1 MKYYHNII
9 LMGVMAIFLISC
21 EGKYEYREVTRIDA
35 PAEVRLNIEGVD
47 DVVSLMAPKTK
58 SLTITLNADSIADE
72 YLSCE
77 LSADFSKVAEYNK
90 SHGTSYEAVPAEAFE
105 LSTSELI
112 LPRYNTISSTSQL
125 LLKSANMPEDGS
137 IHILPISINK
147 IECGDDLIMDS
158 GDSTVYVLFQRK
170 QLPASG
176 FEFGSGTESDPY
188 LIQNQIEMLSM
199 SKALKSGQKT
209 WFKMANDI
217 DMTDYEDWVPAI
229 DEENSG
235 KQVDFDGDNHKI
247 VGFNCSADVYPSMFG
262 CFVGDFHDVVFDK
275 PVISAK
281 LTSAGLI
288 AAKVGSSEVASSI
301 RNVTVNDLRISSSGI
316 PGSGDGLGGL
326 VGNAENVSFAGI
338 DIEVSVIDAD
348 DNQKVPSYVG
358 GLVGFCS
365 NAECRFSNCKIKGNV
380 IGNASTGGLIG
391 ASESAKIMVENCS
404 ANVNVTS
411 YSHYAGGVA
420 GYCDAGFE
428 ISASF
433 SSGDVTG
440 GGNYVGG
447 LLGAVVGNASVKR
460 CGESGNVE
468 SSNGNHVG
476 GLIGNV
482 GLKVGGST
490 VEDCFATGNV
500 SVTGSHRMAGGLI
513 GVVENVT
520 DVTVRRCFASGN
532 VTSEQRQ
539 VGGLISIA
547 KSKTLTEVIN
557 FTMEKCIAWNKSVIS
572 HPTAANN
579 WSSGGIIGVSNI
591 YNTLSDNY
599 RRSDMDFLDYGEWVL
614 FDQENVSSSS
624 PLGGYNASL
633 NKYPYH
639 GKAASAGATLSS
651 VASLLNWPDD
661 VWDMTAE
668 IPKLK

>member
-1 MKYYHNII
+1 MKYSHNSIFI
-9 LMGVMAIFLISC
+9 SVMAIFLISC
-21 EGKYEYREVTRIDA
+21 EEKYEYREVTKIDA
-35 PAEVRLNIEGVD
+35 PAEVCLNIEGVSN
-47 DVVSLMAPKTK
+47 VISLMAPKTK
-58 SLTITLNADSIADE
+58 SFTITLKANSIADDF
-72 YLSCE
+72 LSCKI
-77 LSADFSKVAEYNK
+77 SADFSKVAEYNK

-112 LPRYNTISSTSQL
+112 LPRYNIISSTSQL
-125 LLKSANMPEDGS
+125 VLKSANMPEDGS
-137 IHILPISINK
+137 IHVLPISINT
-147 IECGDDLIMDS
+147 IECEDDLNMDS

-170 QLPASG
+170 LLPASG
-176 FEFGSGTESDPY
+176 FEFGSGTEGDPY

-199 SKALKSGQKT
+199 SKVLKSGQKT

-229 DEENSG
+229 DEANSG
-235 KQVDFDGDNHKI
+235 KQVDFNGNNHKI
-247 VGFNCSADVYPSMFG
+247 VGFNCSADSYPSMFG
-262 CFVGDFHDVVFDK
+262 YFVGDFHDVVFER
-275 PVISAK
+275 PVVSAK

-288 AAKVGSSEVASSI
+288 AAMVGSSEVVSSI
-301 RNVTVNDLRISSSGI
+301 RNVTVNNLRISSSGI
-316 PGSGDGLGGL
+316 SGSGDGLGGL
-326 VGNAENVSFAGI
+326 AGNAENTSFEGI
-338 DIEVSVIDAD
+338 DVEVSVMDAD
-348 DNQKVPSYVG
+348 DTQKLPSYVG
-358 GLVGFCS
+358 GLVGRCI
-365 NAECRFSNCKIKGNV
+365 NTECRFSNCKIKGEV

-391 ASESAKIMVENCS
+391 ASEFAKVRVESCS
-404 ANVNVTS
+404 TDVKVTS
-411 YSHYAGGVA
+411 YSHYAGGIA
-420 GYCDAGFE
+420 GYCYDGLE

-447 LLGAVVGNASVKR
+447 LLGGVFGNASIKR

-468 SSNGNHVG
+468 SANGNHVG

-547 KSKTLTEVIN
+547 KSKNLAEVIN

-591 YNTLSDNY
+591 CNTLSDNY

-624 PLGGYNASL
+624 PLSGYNVSL

-639 GKAASAGATLSS
+639 GKAAHVGATLSS